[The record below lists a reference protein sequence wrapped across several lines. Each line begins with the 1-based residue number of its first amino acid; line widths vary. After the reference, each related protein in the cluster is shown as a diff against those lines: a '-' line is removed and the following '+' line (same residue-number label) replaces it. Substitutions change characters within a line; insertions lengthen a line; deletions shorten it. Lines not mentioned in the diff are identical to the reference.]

1 MSHSKQN
8 YRPFDTLSKTPC
20 LMPQS
25 LEHWEVSLLVRQASF
40 QDIFAL
46 ARVWSTTENYGLKLS
61 PGKKS
66 TNNKTRWFAF
76 LWFNSWI
83 IFLKW
88 TAKKNHW
95 YNPFVLSVWRQ
106 GLMKLGLSSHLLYGQ
121 EWPWTPDSLASHSWM
136 LILWDYSVC

>member
-8 YRPFDTLSKTPC
+8 YQPFDTLSKTPC
-20 LMPQS
+20 LVPQS

-46 ARVWSTTENYGLKLS
+46 ARVWSTTENYGLKLG

-76 LWFNSWI
+76 LWFNS
-83 IFLKW
+83 
-88 TAKKNHW
+88 
-95 YNPFVLSVWRQ
+95 
-106 GLMKLGLSSHLLYGQ
+106 
-121 EWPWTPDSLASHSWM
+121 
-136 LILWDYSVC
+136 